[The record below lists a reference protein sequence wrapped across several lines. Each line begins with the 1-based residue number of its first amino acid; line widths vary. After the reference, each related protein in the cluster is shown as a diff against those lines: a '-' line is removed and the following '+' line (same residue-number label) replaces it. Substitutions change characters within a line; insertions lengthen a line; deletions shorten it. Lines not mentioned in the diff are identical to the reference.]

1 MHHSKLDSGRKVPRR
16 AGPLHCAGQATLAD
30 VAAAA
35 GVSQMT
41 VSRVINDGP
50 VSDKTRRIVQQAL
63 DALEYRPNQAA
74 RALAASRKAPS
85 SSSSGDGGASR
96 LPFHDL
102 WAPYGQFIAGMLR
115 PRS

>member
-1 MHHSKLDSGRKVPRR
+1 MHYSKTGPSPEARR
-16 AGPLHCAGQATLAD
+16 AGPLHCAGQVTLAD

-50 VSDKTRRIVQQAL
+50 VSDKTRRLVKQTL
-63 DALEYRPNQAA
+63 DQLQYRPNEAA
-74 RALAASRKAPS
+74 RALAASRKAHGS
-85 SSSSGDGGASR
+85 SSSAERKSAPP
-96 LPFHDL
+96 PFTDL
-102 WAPYGQFIAGMLR
+102 WAPYGNLIAQMWK